1 MVLSMILRL
10 PCKNEGSFSVIQN
23 KSRLINHII
32 ANHTVKTVDE
42 CHEKCEDNKKCRSVN
57 HKKFGYGNCQLNSR
71 IKEEGNSTDFLLDD
85 QWTYYA
91 TDYAAKNVSRIF
103 NMLLQIAISNSLFI

>member
-23 KSRLINHII
+23 KSRLINHIV

-42 CHEKCEDNKKCRSVN
+42 CHEKCEDNKKCKSVN
-57 HKKFGYGNCQLNSR
+57 HKKFGHGNCQLNSR
-71 IKEEGNSTDFLLDD
+71 IKEEGKWTDMLLDD

-91 TDYAAKNVSRIF
+91 TDYRAKNVRRLF
-103 NMLLQIAISNSLFI
+103 NMLLQIAISNGLFI